1 MPSTPQ
7 APSRTLRAPWA
18 LRWTRRLAW
27 ALAALLA
34 LWGLAWLALPPLL
47 RGVIERQAGEAL
59 GRAVSLQ
66 AVEVRPW
73 AMAVTLRG
81 LQVRS
86 ADGQSVQFELG
97 RLEADAEL
105 ESLLRLAPVVGELRI
120 ESPRLRLAALG
131 EGRYDIDDILARLN
145 PPAPGEARPLR
156 FSVFNI
162 AVTGGE
168 LDFTDGPRQRTHTVR
183 ALQLGLPF
191 LSNIG
196 ARREVFTQAHLAFT
210 LNGEPFKLDGTTRPF
225 AADRRSELTID
236 VPRLLLQAY
245 TAYWPAGLPLQPQA
259 GELSLK
265 ATVAF
270 EQREAPQVTVSGSLG
285 LRDLRIARGAQPML
299 AVEAIQLRVDRAGW
313 PATAPFVFDG
323 DAQVAGGH
331 LQWKGQASATAA
343 EVNAQVEGLPLSAAS
358 AWLADVVRLP
368 VAGTLTGDAQV
379 AWQAGGALRV
389 KAGAL
394 RLADAALG
402 PAKTPQAGWT
412 LLALE
417 GVEVDLGTRQASA
430 QSLTLDQPRLVLQ
443 RRADGRWAAQDW
455 LVGDGTAAR
464 KDPPKPA
471 AAPGTSSAA
480 AKASTPSAAPTA
492 WQVELAQLRVA
503 GGRVA
508 YEDLAA
514 PEPVRLDLSALQ
526 LQAGP
531 LRPMAAAQAPIQ
543 LNASLRVGQG
553 GARARRSDEGQL
565 SYAGTVTLPS
575 TRPTRPLEARG
586 QVQARHLPVHALEP
600 YLRGSL
606 NLDLLRADLG
616 YTGRVEVALP
626 AAGPDLRLA
635 GNVAVDDLRARTLTP
650 GEDLLDWKSLNLRG
664 VQLQVQAG
672 ALRRLAV
679 EETVLNDFFA
689 RVIIGADGRINLQD
703 LARAPQAAATP
714 AATAA
719 PATTPAPASATA
731 TVAAAPPA
739 APASVPA
746 PAPTGATARAA
757 APDIRFGPIALV
769 NGRVYYSDRFIQPN
783 YSANLSEVT
792 GRLAAFDNRAT
803 APDGSPAMADLSLRG
818 RAEGTASLEVEG
830 RLNPLAQPLAL
841 DLKGRVRDLEL
852 PPLSPYSGK
861 YAGYGI
867 ERGKLSLDVAYR
879 ITPDGQLTASN
890 QVILNQL
897 VFGDHIEGSAANLP
911 VKLAVALLADRQG
924 VIDINL
930 PVSGSIND
938 PQFRLGPVIV
948 RVIVNLIGKALTAP
962 FALLANAFGG
972 GPENSD
978 VAFAPGRAE
987 LDAASRERLEK
998 VARALA
1004 DRPALRLTVVGH
1016 SDPQAEQA
1024 AWRRARLDEMVRAE
1038 KRRQASR
1045 AGTAAADL
1053 AAVQVAPAEYPAL
1066 LKEVY
1071 RRADITKPRNLVGIA
1086 RDLPQE
1092 QMESLL
1098 MASIAVTP
1106 EAMRELALAR
1116 SVAVRDFLAARSV
1129 PAERLF
1135 LGAPV
1140 VQAEEK
1146 APAPRAAL
1154 TLGVK

>member
-1 MPSTPQ
+1 MPPSPQ
-7 APSRTLRAPWA
+7 GLSPTPWA
-18 LRWTRRLAW
+18 VAAVRWGRRLGW

-34 LWGLAWLALPPLL
+34 LWALAWLALPSLL
-47 RGVIERQAGEAL
+47 RGVVERQASQAL

-73 AMAVTLRG
+73 SMTLGLRG

-97 RLEADAEL
+97 RLEVDAEL
-105 ESLLRLAPVVGELRI
+105 ESLVRLAPVVGELRI
-120 ESPRLRLAALG
+120 EAPKLRLAALG
-131 EGRYDIDDILARLN
+131 EGRYDIDDILARLQQ
-145 PPAPGEARPLR
+145 PSAGESRPLR

-162 AVTGGE
+162 AVTDGE
-168 LDFTDGPRQRTHTVR
+168 LDVTDGPRQRTHTVR
-183 ALQLGLPF
+183 DLQLGLPF

-210 LNGEPFKLDGTTRPF
+210 LNGEAFTLDGNSRPF
-225 AADRRSELTID
+225 AADRRSELTLD
-236 VPRLLLQAY
+236 VPRLALQAY
-245 TAYWPAGLPLQPQA
+245 TAYWPAGLPVQPQA

-270 EQREAPQVTVSGSLG
+270 EQREAAQVTVSGTLG
-285 LRDLRIARGAQPML
+285 LRDLRIARGAQPVL
-299 AVEAIQLRVDRAGW
+299 AVDTLELRVDRAGW
-313 PATAPFVFDG
+313 PATAPFGFDG
-323 DAQVAGGH
+323 SAQVAGGR
-331 LQWKGQASATAA
+331 LQWKGQASAQAA
-343 EVNAQVEGLPLSAAS
+343 EVSAQVEALPLSAAA
-358 AWLADVVRLP
+358 AWLADWVRPP
-368 VAGTLTGDAQV
+368 VTGLLTGDAQV

-389 KAGAL
+389 KAGTL
-394 RLADAALG
+394 QLADAALG
-402 PAKTPQAGWT
+402 PPKAAQAGWA

-417 GVEVDLGTRQASA
+417 GVDVDLGARQASA
-430 QSLTLDQPRLVLQ
+430 QQLTLEQPRLALQ

-455 LVGDGTAAR
+455 LVAGGG
-464 KDPPKPA
+464 PA
-471 AAPGTSSAA
+471 AAPPPRPAGAA
-480 AKASTPSAAPTA
+480 PAKASPNAPASTAAAPPPG
-492 WQVELAQLRVA
+492 WQVELGQLRVA

-514 PEPVRLDLSALQ
+514 PEPVRLDLSAIELR
-526 LQAGP
+526 AGP
-531 LRPMAAAQAPIQ
+531 LRPLAATPSPIQ
-543 LNASLRVGQG
+543 LNASLRLAPG
-553 GARARRSDEGQL
+553 GTRARRSEEGQL
-565 SYAGTVTLPS
+565 SYVGSVTLPA
-575 TRPTRPLEARG
+575 TRPARPLEAKG
-586 QVQARHLPVHALEP
+586 QVQARHLPVHTLEP

-606 NLDLLRADLG
+606 NLDLLRADLS
-616 YTGRVEVALP
+616 YTGRVEASLP

-664 VQLQVQAG
+664 VQLQVQSG

-679 EETVLNDFFA
+679 EETVLSDFFA

-703 LARAPQAAATP
+703 LVRAPQAAQ
-714 AATAA
+714 AA
-719 PATTPAPASATA
+719 P
-731 TVAAAPPA
+731 VAAASAPSAPPA
-739 APASVPA
+739 PPA
-746 PAPTGATARAA
+746 PSTARATP
-757 APDIRFGPIALV
+757 PDIRFGPIALV

-783 YSANLSEVT
+783 YSANLSAVT
-792 GRLAAFDNRAT
+792 GRLGAFDNRAT
-803 APDGSPAMADLSLRG
+803 APDGSPALADLSLRG

-948 RVIVNLIGKALTAP
+948 RVIFNLIGKAITAP

-972 GPENSD
+972 GAENSD

-987 LDAASRERLEK
+987 LDAASRERLQK
-998 VARALA
+998 VAQALA

-1053 AAVQVAPAEYPAL
+1053 ASVQVAPGEYPAL

-1071 RRADITKPRNLVGIA
+1071 RRADITKPRNMIGMA
-1086 RDLPQE
+1086 RELPQE

-1116 SVAVRDFLAARSV
+1116 SVAVRDFLAAQSV

-1140 VQAEEK
+1140 TQDDAK
-1146 APAPRAAL
+1146 APGPRAAL